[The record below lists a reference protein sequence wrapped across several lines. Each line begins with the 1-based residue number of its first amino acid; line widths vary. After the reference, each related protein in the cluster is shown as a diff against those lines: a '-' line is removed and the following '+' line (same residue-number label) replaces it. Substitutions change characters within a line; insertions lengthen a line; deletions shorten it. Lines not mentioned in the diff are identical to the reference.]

1 MLSKMLTKLENPQRR
16 KELSPGETLR
26 KAGFAEGMT
35 LCDIGAGTGLFL
47 FEAARISREAV
58 FALEINPELIQF
70 MEKRKAEQGIANA
83 IIRQVENE
91 KLPVEDHCCDMVLLV
106 TVFHEL
112 ADKET
117 MLREIR
123 RILKK
128 PGKLF
133 IIEFYYNETPMGP
146 PLGHRISEELLE
158 NICEAEGFVKGQ
170 KFSLGDNFY
179 GIEFMA
185 ET

>member
-58 FALEINPELIQF
+58 FALEIDPELIQF
-70 MEKRKAEQGIANA
+70 MEKRKAEQGLANA

-128 PGKLF
+128 SGKLF
-133 IIEFYYNETPMGP
+133 IIEFNSKPADIRGFFTFARIRFLFRRHHQHHLSCLLRLLYQ
-146 PLGHRISEELLE
+146 HRAVS
-158 NICEAEGFVKGQ
+158 
-170 KFSLGDNFY
+170 
-179 GIEFMA
+179 
-185 ET
+185 